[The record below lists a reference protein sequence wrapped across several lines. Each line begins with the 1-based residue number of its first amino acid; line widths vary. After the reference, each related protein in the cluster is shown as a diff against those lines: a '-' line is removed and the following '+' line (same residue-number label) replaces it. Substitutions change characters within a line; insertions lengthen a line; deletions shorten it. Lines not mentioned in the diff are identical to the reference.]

1 MSLFVEDDL
10 PELDVEDEID
20 DSDDNDFDGEDEEMT
35 VFDQIFAEDSVDEE
49 AVEQNVEGMSWN
61 VAGTVRLVK
70 EFEGCRLTAYKD
82 SVGVLTIGY
91 GHTGLDVKPGMT
103 ITQAKAD
110 QLLEQDLAKFNAC
123 VSNNINRSLNPNQV
137 GALMSWSF
145 NVGCGSLQSSTLRRR
160 MNAGEN
166 LNTVASEE
174 LPKWNKAGGKV
185 LPGLT
190 RRRAA
195 EVAFFKS

>member
-35 VFDQIFAEDSVDEE
+35 VFDQIFAEDSVDDE
-49 AVEQNVEGMSWN
+49 AVEQTVEGMSWN

-91 GHTGLDVKPGMT
+91 GHTGSDVKPGMT
-103 ITQAKAD
+103 ITQARAD
-110 QLLEQDLAKFNAC
+110 
-123 VSNNINRSLNPNQV
+123 
-137 GALMSWSF
+137 
-145 NVGCGSLQSSTLRRR
+145 
-160 MNAGEN
+160 
-166 LNTVASEE
+166 
-174 LPKWNKAGGKV
+174 
-185 LPGLT
+185 
-190 RRRAA
+190 
-195 EVAFFKS
+195 

>member
-1 MSLFVEDDL
+1 
-10 PELDVEDEID
+10 
-20 DSDDNDFDGEDEEMT
+20 
-35 VFDQIFAEDSVDEE
+35 
-49 AVEQNVEGMSWN
+49 MSWN
-61 VAGTVRLVK
+61 VAATLKLVK

-82 SVGVLTIGY
+82 AVGVWTIGY
-91 GHTGLDVKPGMT
+91 GHTASDVKPGMT

-110 QLLEQDLAKFNAC
+110 SLLQQDLAKFNSC
-123 VSNNINRSLNPNQV
+123 VSSYINRPLNANQV

-166 LNTVASEE
+166 LNKVASEE